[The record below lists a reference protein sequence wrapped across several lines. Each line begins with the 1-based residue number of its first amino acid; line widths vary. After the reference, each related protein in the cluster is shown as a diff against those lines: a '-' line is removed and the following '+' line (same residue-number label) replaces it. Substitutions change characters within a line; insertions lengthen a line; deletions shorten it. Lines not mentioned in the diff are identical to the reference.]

1 MQAWYGIDDW
11 ERIKV
16 LTKALHVSNASFCH
30 GQRIDFSRNSTFSSL
45 SVMFTPAVTAFEA
58 QFTLLPSPSLSV
70 PALAQTTLIHAVRRD
85 ASSDVLTND
94 HTCGY
99 TSGAW
104 SSAVTCGPQASCT
117 YYAIPNAP
125 NFGCC
130 TQGQGC
136 DYVSTCLDY
145 GAKGNINTYAGV
157 GLGGQKFMW

>member
-1 MQAWYGIDDW
+1 MQIQHEIDHW
-11 ERIKV
+11 RII
-16 LTKALHVSNASFCH
+16 TICTRTLHVPDASLYH
-30 GQRIDFSRNSTFSSL
+30 GQHIVFLQSSTFSRL
-45 SVMFTPAVTAFEA
+45 LAMFTPTLTVFEA
-58 QFTLLPSPSLSV
+58 QFTLLPSPSLSL
-70 PALAQTTLIHAVRRD
+70 PAIAQTTLIQAVRRD
-85 ASSDVLTND
+85 DSSEVLTND
-94 HTCGY
+94 RTCGY

-117 YYAIPNAP
+117 YYAVPNAP

-157 GLGGQKFMW
+157 GLGNQKFMW

>member
-1 MQAWYGIDDW
+1 MQAWFEIDDW
-11 ERIKV
+11 EGIKV
-16 LTKALHVSNASFCH
+16 RTKALHVSDASLHHSQCIVFP
-30 GQRIDFSRNSTFSSL
+30 RSSTIPSL
-45 SVMFTPAVTAFEA
+45 STMFTPALTAFGA
-58 QFTLLPSPSLSV
+58 QFTLLPSPSLSL
-70 PALAQTTLIHAVRRD
+70 PAIAQTTLVHAVRRD
-85 ASSDVLTND
+85 SSSEVLTND
-94 HTCGY
+94 QTCGY

-117 YYAIPNAP
+117 YYAVPNAP

-130 TQGQGC
+130 TEGQGC